1 MVDYC
6 VSKNSYILLYNT
18 FLFILKQKLKTLLI
32 FKVLKTGWLID
43 YWYLLFE
50 VLKFFIYFV

>member
-43 YWYLLFE
+43 YRYLLFE
-50 VLKFFIYFV
+50 VLNFFIYFV